1 MADKEKKAA
10 QGSKVEKAA
19 TDESKAAA
27 KVAKAAKGEGK
38 KSDKPN
44 FFARAGKGIKDFSRN
59 FKGETKKIVWP
70 DAKTVLKSTGV
81 VILVVA
87 VAAIIIYGI
96 DQGLGAGVTGLK
108 SLANSD
114 ETTTSAV
121 SEDDHEHEDDESTT
135 GEDASEEETSS
146 TEDTSKEETSS
157 TEAASKE
164 STSAA
169 ESTSE
174 EAAK

>member
-27 KVAKAAKGEGK
+27 KVAKAAKGDK

-44 FFARAGKGIKDFSRN
+44 FFVRAGKGTKSFFKH
-59 FKGETKKIVWP
+59 FKGESKKIVWP

-87 VAAIIIYGI
+87 IVAIIIYGI
-96 DQGLGAGVTGLK
+96 DQGLSAGVTGLK
-108 SLANSD
+108 SLANRD

-121 SEDDHEHEDDESTT
+121 SGDDHDHDHDHDEETT
-135 GEDASEEETSS
+135 AGSSEEETTSKEDASS
-146 TEDTSKEETSS
+146 TEGTTGEETKSESS
-157 TEAASKE
+157 E
-164 STSAA
+164 TSAKA
-169 ESTSE
+169 E
-174 EAAK
+174 

>member
-27 KVAKAAKGEGK
+27 KVAKAAKGADK

-44 FFARAGKGIKDFSRN
+44 FFARAGKGTKDFFRH
-59 FKGETKKIVWP
+59 FKGESKKIVWP
-70 DAKTVLKSTGV
+70 DAKTVLKSTGI

-87 VAAIIIYGI
+87 VAAIIIFAI

-108 SLANSD
+108 SLANRG

-121 SEDDHEHEDDESTT
+121 ADDGHDHDHDEDESTT
-135 GEDASEEETSS
+135 KADS
-146 TEDTSKEETSS
+146 
-157 TEAASKE
+157 SKE
-164 STSAA
+164 STTKADSSEKETTAAKTTESKESSTAA
-169 ESTSE
+169 E
-174 EAAK
+174 

>member
-27 KVAKAAKGEGK
+27 KVAKAAKGESK
-38 KSDKPN
+38 KSGKPN
-44 FFARAGKGIKDFSRN
+44 FFARAGKGIKDFSKN

-87 VAAIIIYGI
+87 VAAIIIFGI

-114 ETTTSAV
+114 QTTTSAAA
-121 SEDDHEHEDDESTT
+121 DDHDHDHSDDESTT
-135 GEDASEEETSS
+135 GES
-146 TEDTSKEETSS
+146 TSKEETSS
-157 TEAASKE
+157 TEAASTE
-164 STSAA
+164 STAA

-174 EAAK
+174 KAE

>member
-27 KVAKAAKGEGK
+27 KVAKAAKGDK

-44 FFARAGKGIKDFSRN
+44 FFARAGKGTKSFFKH

-87 VAAIIIYGI
+87 IVAIIIYGI
-96 DQGLGAGVTGLK
+96 DQGLSAGVTGLK
-108 SLANSD
+108 SLANRD

-121 SEDDHEHEDDESTT
+121 SEDDHDHDHDEETT
-135 GEDASEEETSS
+135 AGSSSEETTSKEDASSTEGTTDEKATSDSSETSA
-146 TEDTSKEETSS
+146 K
-157 TEAASKE
+157 
-164 STSAA
+164 A
-169 ESTSE
+169 E
-174 EAAK
+174 

>member
-27 KVAKAAKGEGK
+27 KVAKAAKGADK

-44 FFARAGKGIKDFSRN
+44 FFARAGKGTKDFFRH
-59 FKGETKKIVWP
+59 FKGESKKIVWP
-70 DAKTVLKSTGV
+70 DAKTVLKSTGI

-87 VAAIIIYGI
+87 VAAIIIFAI

-108 SLANSD
+108 SLANGG
-114 ETTTSAV
+114 ETTTTSAV
-121 SEDDHEHEDDESTT
+121 VDDGHDHDHDEDESTT
-135 GEDASEEETSS
+135 KADS
-146 TEDTSKEETSS
+146 
-157 TEAASKE
+157 SKE
-164 STSAA
+164 STTKADSSEKETTAAKTTESKESSTAA
-169 ESTSE
+169 E
-174 EAAK
+174 

>member
-19 TDESKAAA
+19 TEESKAAE
-27 KVAKAAKGEGK
+27 KVAKAAKGADK
-38 KSDKPN
+38 KS
-44 FFARAGKGIKDFSRN
+44 GKAKSSEKGGKVKDFFRH

-70 DAKTVLKSTGV
+70 DAKTVLKSTGI

-87 VAAIIIYGI
+87 VAAIIIFAI

-108 SLANSD
+108 SLANRG
-114 ETTTSAV
+114 ETTTSEAAA
-121 SEDDHEHEDDESTT
+121 DDHDHDHDEDESTT
-135 GEDASEEETSS
+135 KADSSNESTTKAASS
-146 TEDTSKEETSS
+146 TEGTTAEKTSE
-157 TEAASKE
+157 SKE
-164 STSAA
+164 SSA
-169 ESTSE
+169 S

>member
-27 KVAKAAKGEGK
+27 KVAKAAKGADK

-44 FFARAGKGIKDFSRN
+44 FFARAGKGTKDFFRH
-59 FKGETKKIVWP
+59 FKGESKKIVWP
-70 DAKTVLKSTGV
+70 DAKTVLKSTGI

-87 VAAIIIYGI
+87 VAAIIIFAI

-108 SLANSD
+108 SLANGG
-114 ETTTSAV
+114 ETTTTSAV
-121 SEDDHEHEDDESTT
+121 ADDGHDHDEDESTT
-135 GEDASEEETSS
+135 GADS
-146 TEDTSKEETSS
+146 
-157 TEAASKE
+157 SKE
-164 STSAA
+164 STTKADSSEKETTAAKTTESKESSTAA
-169 ESTSE
+169 E
-174 EAAK
+174 

>member
-27 KVAKAAKGEGK
+27 KVAKAAKGADK

-44 FFARAGKGIKDFSRN
+44 FFARAGKGTKDFFRH
-59 FKGETKKIVWP
+59 FKGESKKIVWP
-70 DAKTVLKSTGV
+70 DAKTVLKSTGI

-87 VAAIIIYGI
+87 VAAIIIFAI

-108 SLANSD
+108 SLANGG
-114 ETTTSAV
+114 ETTTTSAV
-121 SEDDHEHEDDESTT
+121 ADDGHDHDHDEDESTT
-135 GEDASEEETSS
+135 KADSSEKETTAAKT
-146 TEDTSKEETSS
+146 TE
-157 TEAASKE
+157 SKE
-164 STSAA
+164 SSTAA
-169 ESTSE
+169 E
-174 EAAK
+174 

>member
-27 KVAKAAKGEGK
+27 KVAKAAKGADK

-44 FFARAGKGIKDFSRN
+44 FFARAGKGTKDFFRH
-59 FKGETKKIVWP
+59 FKGESKKIVWP
-70 DAKTVLKSTGV
+70 DAKTVLKSTGI

-87 VAAIIIYGI
+87 VAAIIIFAI

-108 SLANSD
+108 SLANGG
-114 ETTTSAV
+114 ETTTTSAV
-121 SEDDHEHEDDESTT
+121 ADDGHDHDHDEDESTT
-135 GEDASEEETSS
+135 KADS
-146 TEDTSKEETSS
+146 
-157 TEAASKE
+157 SKE
-164 STSAA
+164 STTKADSSEKETTAAKTTESKESSTAA
-169 ESTSE
+169 E
-174 EAAK
+174 

>member
-27 KVAKAAKGEGK
+27 KVAKAAKGADK

-44 FFARAGKGIKDFSRN
+44 FFARAGKDTKDFFRH
-59 FKGETKKIVWP
+59 FRGESKKIVWP
-70 DAKTVLKSTGV
+70 DAKTVLKSTGI

-87 VAAIIIYGI
+87 VAAIIIFGI

-108 SLANSD
+108 SLANRD
-114 ETTTSAV
+114 ETTTTSAV
-121 SEDDHEHEDDESTT
+121 AEDDHDHDHDAEEASTT
-135 GEDASEEETSS
+135 GADS
-146 TEDTSKEETSS
+146 
-157 TEAASKE
+157 SKE
-164 STSAA
+164 STTKADSSEKETTAAKTTESKESSTAA
-169 ESTSE
+169 E
-174 EAAK
+174 

>member
-27 KVAKAAKGEGK
+27 KVAKAAKGADK
-38 KSDKPN
+38 KS
-44 FFARAGKGIKDFSRN
+44 GKAKSSEKGGKVKDFFRH

-70 DAKTVLKSTGV
+70 DAKTVLKSTGI

-87 VAAIIIYGI
+87 VAAIIIFAI

-108 SLANSD
+108 SLANLG
-114 ETTTSAV
+114 ETTTSEAAA
-121 SEDDHEHEDDESTT
+121 DDHDHDHDEDESTT
-135 GEDASEEETSS
+135 KADS
-146 TEDTSKEETSS
+146 
-157 TEAASKE
+157 SKE
-164 STSAA
+164 STTKAA
-169 ESTSE
+169 SSTEGTTAEKTSE
-174 EAAK
+174 SKESSASEAAK

>member
-27 KVAKAAKGEGK
+27 KVAKAAKGESK

-70 DAKTVLKSTGV
+70 DAKTVLKSTGI

-108 SLANSD
+108 SLANSG

-121 SEDDHEHEDDESTT
+121 SEDDHDHDHDH
-135 GEDASEEETSS
+135 
-146 TEDTSKEETSS
+146 
-157 TEAASKE
+157 
-164 STSAA
+164 
-169 ESTSE
+169 
-174 EAAK
+174 